1 MGFISYK
8 YGHMRQKLDTPGE
21 WNGDDQFTCITWYMF
36 NRSEIPGQVCSPLIN
51 ILGGNVGQ
59 FLYK

>member
-21 WNGDDQFTCITWYMF
+21 WNGDDQFTCITWYYLHT
-36 NRSEIPGQVCSPLIN
+36 GL
-51 ILGGNVGQ
+51 LGKCL
-59 FLYK
+59 F